1 MAIIA
6 PETAEQPKTQSK
18 DGKLAMIPELGRG
31 SMESTRSA
39 SYPAGGSGGPLMI
52 RPDNEVP
59 SDSSLWSMERY
70 GLTSSISEDT
80 VVMNPEGGVSVGRL
94 EDPLSSWSVGNSL
107 ANALLVKLKVMIGS
121 KNIVNTNEN
130 NLPDLLGVTVLMR
143 FPAFH
148 KKVYW
153 S

>member
-1 MAIIA
+1 
-6 PETAEQPKTQSK
+6 
-18 DGKLAMIPELGRG
+18 
-31 SMESTRSA
+31 
-39 SYPAGGSGGPLMI
+39 MI

-121 KNIVNTNEN
+121 KIIVNTNEN